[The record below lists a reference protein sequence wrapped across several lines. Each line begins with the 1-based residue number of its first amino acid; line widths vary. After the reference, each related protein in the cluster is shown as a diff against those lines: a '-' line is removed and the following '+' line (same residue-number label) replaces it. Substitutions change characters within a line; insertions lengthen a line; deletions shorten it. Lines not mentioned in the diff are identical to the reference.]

1 MNPKQLV
8 RLSNLIGIISIVLL
22 ILWVFTFITIEVFGL
37 KVFRENLTES
47 FYMSILGILALMSGA
62 LIINIMF
69 NLTRIAQKHNQDT
82 ELGKHSKKYGWI
94 LLASFPVLLLLLF
107 GGDYLTSRKKEQVLV
122 QSAKSI
128 VETNSKK
135 RAHLLNYSFDME
147 WIKETQEILD
157 VLSKTDDNFPHVAIL
172 VKDSI
177 YDEPAFLGFTDD
189 YYYGIRKDSIP
200 PHKRSYIRKTTQ
212 PERDYLNSVFEEG
225 NVHYRYSSHDGRY
238 ELFYPV
244 IKGDQRIVIYFSEYQ
259 SYGKIG
265 S

>member
-8 RLSNLIGIISIVLL
+8 RLSNIIGIISIVLL
-22 ILWVFTFITIEVFGL
+22 VYWVFTFITIEVFGL

-82 ELGKHSKKYGWI
+82 SIRQEHKKYGW
-94 LLASFPVLLLLLF
+94 LLVASFPVLLLILF
-107 GGDYLTSRKKEQVLV
+107 GGDYLTSRKKEQLLV

-135 RAHLLNYSFDME
+135 SQHLLNYSFE
-147 WIKETQEILD
+147 KQWIYETEEILEI
-157 VLSKTDDNFPHVAIL
+157 LSMTDDNFPHVSIL
-172 VKDSI
+172 VQDSI
-177 YDEPAFLGFTDD
+177 YDEPVFLGFTEYQYRHNDT
-189 YYYGIRKDSIP
+189 IP
-200 PHKRSYIRKTTQ
+200 PAKREYIRKTTQ

-225 NVHYRYSSHDGRY
+225 NEDYRYSSHDGRY

-244 IKGDQRIVIYFSEYQ
+244 YKGEKRIVIYFSEYQ
-259 SYGKIG
+259 RYGKIG